1 MTRDEHKQAINQLIG
16 MISAEHQAD
25 ASLILTNLSE
35 DYEETLT
42 ASETTASA
50 LEKANEKNNRLR
62 DVNSELLL
70 KVGVTRKEAH
80 IEDKSQPTITEDKPL
95 PFSDLFNE
103 KGELI

>member
-35 DYEETLT
+35 DYEKTLT
-42 ASETTASA
+42 TSETNANA
-50 LEKANEKNNRLR
+50 LEKANENFERLR
-62 DVNSELLL
+62 AVNSELFL
-70 KVGVTRKEAH
+70 KVGVTKKEAH
-80 IEDKSQPTITEDKPL
+80 IEEKNPTTNQEDKIL